1 MKKILILM
9 LFQMILGFWVFVSP
23 FAVGFDDVTA
33 VALSDMVFGAVLLVM
48 GLGIFLRETSPS
60 CRQEICT

>member
-60 CRQEICT
+60 CRQEIGT

>member
-1 MKKILILM
+1 M

-33 VALSDMVFGAVLLVM
+33 VALSDMVFGAVLVVM
-48 GLGIFLRETSPS
+48 GLGDLSP
-60 CRQEICT
+60 

>member
-33 VALSDMVFGAVLLVM
+33 VALSNMVFGASLVVM
-48 GLGIFLRETSPS
+48 GLGIFLRGDFPLRAT
-60 CRQEICT
+60 